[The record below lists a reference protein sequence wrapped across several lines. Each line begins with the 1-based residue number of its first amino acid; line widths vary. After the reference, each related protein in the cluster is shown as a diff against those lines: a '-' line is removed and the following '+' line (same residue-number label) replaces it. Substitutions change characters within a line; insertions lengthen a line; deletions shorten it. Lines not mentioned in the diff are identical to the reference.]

1 MSKIFKYSP
10 IRTLTMDHQNKK
22 VGILF
27 SGGPAPSANTV
38 ISSTA
43 LTFLDSHV
51 PVIGIFKG
59 YEYIQDFNINSP
71 DMQLRKDMHYTD
83 ITYDISQ
90 VRNDRGIYLKTSRA
104 NPGKNIEN
112 LEDLKDKEKNKKL
125 QNILDAFE
133 HLRIGVL
140 ISIGGDDTLK
150 TANFLWNMDFPV
162 IHIPKTIDN
171 DYYGIPWTFGYWTAV
186 DTAQKIML
194 NLKAD
199 AQATE
204 SFYIVELMGRK
215 AGWIT
220 YAAGIAS
227 EAIMMLS
234 SEDIEGE
241 ELDAEKISEKIAD
254 VVLAR
259 KKKEKPYGVI
269 AVSEGLA
276 DKLPEGLLP
285 KEVDR
290 HGNVMFGKANIS
302 RFLVNKVKEKY
313 KERTGSDIKIT
324 AKQIG
329 YETRA
334 SSPIS
339 FDVVLGS
346 MLGYGAYKFY
356 AERNFGVMVSVNDNF
371 DLVAVP
377 FKDLI
382 DPATLK
388 TRLRSVPKGS
398 DFFTLKEKLSFGRLW
413 Q

>member
-1 MSKIFKYSP
+1 MELKG
-10 IRTLTMDHQNKK
+10 KK

-43 LTFLDSHV
+43 LNFLDAHIQ
-51 PVIGIFKG
+51 VIGFFKG
-59 YEYIQDFNINSP
+59 YEYIQNFDINSP
-71 DMQLRKDMHYTD
+71 DTQLRENIHFTE
-83 ITYDISQ
+83 ITKSISQ

-104 NPGKNIEN
+104 NPGKNIEKI
-112 LEDLKDKEKNKKL
+112 EDLKDSEKNKKL
-125 QNILDAFE
+125 QNIIHAFE
-133 HLRIGVL
+133 HLRTGAL

-150 TANFLWNMDFPV
+150 TANFLYNMGFPV

-234 SEDIEGE
+234 GEDITEDTMD
-241 ELDAEKISEKIAD
+241 LDKICEQIAD
-254 VVLAR
+254 VILQR

-269 AVSEGLA
+269 AIAEGMV
-276 DKLPEGLLP
+276 DKLPGDLHP

-290 HGNVMFGKANIS
+290 HGNVIFGQANIS
-302 RFLVNKVKEKY
+302 KIFTNMVKEKY
-313 KERTGSDIKIT
+313 KARTGSEIKIT

-334 SSPIS
+334 GSPIS

-346 MLGYGAYKFY
+346 MLGYGAFKFY
-356 AERNFGVMVSVNDNF
+356 SEGKFGVMVSVNDNF
-371 DLVAVP
+371 DLVPVP
-377 FKDLI
+377 FNDLI
-382 DPATLK
+382 DHNTLK

-398 DFFTLKEKLSFGRLW
+398 DFYTLKENLSFRRLW

>member
-1 MSKIFKYSP
+1 MQHKG
-10 IRTLTMDHQNKK
+10 KK

-43 LTFLDSHV
+43 LNFLDSHI
-51 PVIGIFKG
+51 PVTGIFKG
-59 YEYIQDFNINSP
+59 YEYLQDFNINSP
-71 DMQLRKDMHYTD
+71 EQQLRENLHYTE
-83 ITYDISQ
+83 ITYAISQ
-90 VRNDRGIYLKTSRA
+90 VRNERGIYLKTSRA
-104 NPGKNIEN
+104 NPGKQIEK
-112 LEDLKDKEKNKKL
+112 LEDLEETGKNRKL
-125 QNILDAFE
+125 KNIIDAFDY
-133 HLRIGVL
+133 LRIGAL

-150 TANFLWNMDFPV
+150 TANFLWNMGFPV

-194 NLKAD
+194 NLRAD
-199 AQATE
+199 SQATE

-227 EAIMMLS
+227 EAIMMIAN
-234 SEDIEGE
+234 EDIEE
-241 ELDAEKISEKIAD
+241 DVLDLDKISEKIAD
-254 VVLAR
+254 VILRR

-269 AVSEGLA
+269 AVAEGLA
-276 DKLPEGLLP
+276 DKLPEGVIP
-285 KEVDR
+285 VEKDR

-302 RFLVNKVKEKY
+302 RLLANKVREKY
-313 KERTGSDIKIT
+313 NERTGGSIKLT

-334 SSPIS
+334 GSPIS

-356 AERNFGVMVSVNDNF
+356 SENRFGVMVSVNDNF
-371 DLVAVP
+371 DLKPVP
-377 FKDLI
+377 FEELI
-382 DPATLK
+382 DPETLR
-388 TRLRSVPKGS
+388 TRLRDVPKGS
-398 DFFTLKEKLSFGRLW
+398 DFYTLKENLSFRRLSR
-413 Q
+413 